1 MPKYDFT
8 NSRPKSSAVEFAT
21 RTVHAPASAAEHP
34 DSAASHDKADEVA
47 QTIAELAQYFG
58 HAAIAR
64 ACVDLGITAS
74 QEQVNERTLQSLRAF
89 AVLVLDSSRPKLT
102 VQLVGK
108 LAGIEI
114 ATGKRLRLVDL
125 AIAEGISKQA
135 VSRLLATYAERLNLP
150 RPDSTPE
157 ARASHRAMNRRNY
170 GNRTPTH
177 ACHRNPSPPPS

>member
-1 MPKYDFT
+1 MAQRDFSGSSPKA
-8 NSRPKSSAVEFAT
+8 SAVEFAT
-21 RTVHAPASAAEHP
+21 RTLHAPDGAS
-34 DSAASHDKADEVA
+34 DSASPDKADEVE

-58 HAAIAR
+58 PAAIAR

-114 ATGKRLRLVDL
+114 ATGKRLRLIDL

-135 VSRLLATYAERLNLP
+135 VSRLLAVYAERLNLP

-157 ARASHRAMNRRNY
+157 SRASHRAMNRRNY
-170 GNRTPTH
+170 GPRQTAHAHHGNPTPP
-177 ACHRNPSPPPS
+177 AP

>member
-1 MPKYDFT
+1 MAKHDFT
-8 NSRPKSSAVEFAT
+8 NSRGTSSAVEFAT
-21 RTVHAPASAAEHP
+21 RTVHAPEAHS
-34 DSAASHDKADEVA
+34 DKAAPDKVDEVA
-47 QTIAELAQYFG
+47 QTIAELGSYFG
-58 HAAIAR
+58 NAAIAQ

-74 QEQVNERTLQSLRAF
+74 QEQVNERTLQTLRAF

-108 LAGIEI
+108 LAGLEI

-125 AIAEGISKQA
+125 ATAEGISKQA

-150 RPDSTPE
+150 RPDSTPQ

-170 GNRTPTH
+170 GPRTTPAPTAH
-177 ACHRNPSPPPS
+177 ARH

>member
-1 MPKYDFT
+1 MAQRDFSGSSPKA
-8 NSRPKSSAVEFAT
+8 SAVEFAT
-21 RTVHAPASAAEHP
+21 RTVHAPDGKSDSPSP
-34 DSAASHDKADEVA
+34 DKSDEVA

-58 HAAIAR
+58 TAAIAQ

-89 AVLVLDSSRPKLT
+89 AVLILDSSRPKLT

-125 AIAEGISKQA
+125 ATAEGISKQA

-170 GNRTPTH
+170 GHSQAHATH
-177 ACHRNPSPPPS
+177 ARH